1 MTPRT
6 AIPLGPMD
14 DEESGA
20 ILVTDTIRRLG
31 RLENQQNQMLPIL
44 GKVAEAVDN
53 LTQAVGD
60 IKTDVKTLGTEF
72 TAFRIETSGYGSR
85 LECLELFQ
93 NRHDTM
99 SLNELEKA
107 RIKAE
112 AILEQN
118 RIKAEAVL
126 EENRKERVAKRND
139 LLKLVGTAIVGVVTA
154 AIVTALGLK

>member
-31 RLENQQNQMLPIL
+31 RLEEQQNQMLPIL
-44 GKVAEAVDN
+44 GRVAEAVDN
-53 LTQAVGD
+53 LTHTVSD
-60 IKTDVKTLGTEF
+60 IKTDVKAIGTEF
-72 TAFRIETSGYGSR
+72 IAFRIETAGYGSR
-85 LECLELFQ
+85 LEDLETFKNQ
-93 NRHDTM
+93 HNTM
-99 SLNELEKA
+99 NLNELEKA

-139 LLKLVGTAIVGVVTA
+139 MLKLIGTAIVGVVTA

>member
-99 SLNELEKA
+99 SLNELENA
-107 RIKAE
+107 
-112 AILEQN
+112 
-118 RIKAEAVL
+118 
-126 EENRKERVAKRND
+126 RKERVAKRND